1 MALLI
6 GLAITL
12 AIGMPA
18 GLVQQQD
25 ARGIVVHGA
34 DASGASGASAAN
46 ANGVNGKNT
55 GGVNGTNADGANGV
69 NANGANGVN
78 ANGANG
84 YLFFLVY
91 LPNVLFF

>member
-1 MALLI
+1 
-6 GLAITL
+6 
-12 AIGMPA
+12 MPA
-18 GLVQQQD
+18 GLVRQQD

-34 DASGASGASAAN
+34 DASGASGAS
-46 ANGVNGKNT
+46 
-55 GGVNGTNADGANGV
+55 GA
-69 NANGANGVN
+69 N

>member
-1 MALLI
+1 MNLVALLI

-34 DASGASGASAAN
+34 DASGASGANGAN

-55 GGVNGTNADGANGV
+55 GGVNGT
-69 NANGANGVN
+69 N

>member
-1 MALLI
+1 MNLVALLI

-34 DASGASGASAAN
+34 DASGASGAN

-55 GGVNGTNADGANGV
+55 GGVNGT
-69 NANGANGVN
+69 N